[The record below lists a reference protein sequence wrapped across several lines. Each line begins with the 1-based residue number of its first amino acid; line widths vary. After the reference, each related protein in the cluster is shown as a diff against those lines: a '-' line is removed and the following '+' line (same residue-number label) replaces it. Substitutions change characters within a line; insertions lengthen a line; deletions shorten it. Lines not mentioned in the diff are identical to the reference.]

1 MWNRK
6 ELKEQGKAA
15 LKRNY
20 WKSVLAAAVFSA
32 LIGGG
37 ACGAGYSLSNAD
49 TEITNAVNQMSDGTL
64 LFIGALVVLV
74 IAVAIALMILT
85 NALIV
90 NPLTVGINTFKLN
103 AVRDKGNISDLGHG
117 FDCAYK
123 RNAWTMFLMDVK
135 ILLWLCVFIV
145 PGLIKCYEYRM
156 VTYILAENPDMTQK
170 EVFAASRAMMKGNK
184 WRAFV
189 LDISFIL
196 WYLLGAITL
205 GIVSMFYVEP
215 YKHLTD
221 AALYE
226 AIKPQ
231 KD

>member
-6 ELKEQGKAA
+6 DLKKQGKAA
-15 LKRNY
+15 LRRNY

-32 LIGGG
+32 IIGGG

-49 TEITNAVNQMSDGTL
+49 TEITNAANQMSNGTL
-64 LFIGALVVLV
+64 VFIGLLVMLV
-74 IAVAIALMILT
+74 IAAFIAIVILT

-90 NPLTVGINTFKLN
+90 NPLTVGIDTFKLN

-117 FDCAYK
+117 FDCSYK

-135 ILLWLCVFIV
+135 IILWLCLFIV
-145 PGLIKCYEYRM
+145 PGLIKSYEYRM

-189 LDISFIL
+189 LDLSFIL
-196 WYLLGAITL
+196 WDFLGVITL

-215 YKHLTD
+215 YKHLTG

-231 KD
+231 QI

>member
-6 ELKEQGKAA
+6 ELKKKGKAA

-20 WKSVLAAAVFSA
+20 WKSVLVAALFSM
-32 LIGGG
+32 LVGGG
-37 ACGAGYSLSNAD
+37 ACGVGYSISNASP
-49 TEITNAVNQMSDGTL
+49 EITDTVNQMSNGML
-64 LFIGALVVLV
+64 IFIGLLVILV
-74 IAVAIALMILT
+74 IAAAIAIVILT

-90 NPLTVGINTFKLN
+90 NPLTVGIDTFKLN
-103 AVRDKGNISDLGHG
+103 AVRDKGNVSDLGHG
-117 FDCAYK
+117 FDCSYK

-135 ILLWLCVFIV
+135 ILLWSCLFIV

-189 LDISFIL
+189 LDLSFIL
-196 WYLLGAITL
+196 WDFLGLITL

-215 YKHLTD
+215 YKHLTE
-221 AALYE
+221 AALYD
-226 AIKPQ
+226 AIKAE
-231 KD
+231 

>member
-6 ELKEQGKAA
+6 ELKEEGKAA

-20 WKSVLAAAVFSA
+20 WKSVLVAELFSM
-32 LIGGG
+32 LVGGG
-37 ACGAGYSLSNAD
+37 ACGAGYSISNASP
-49 TEITNAVNQMSDGTL
+49 EISNAVNQMSNGTL
-64 LFIGALVVLV
+64 IFIGLLVILV
-74 IAVAIALMILT
+74 IAAAIAIVILT

-90 NPLTVGINTFKLN
+90 NPLTVGIDTFKLN
-103 AVRDKGNISDLGHG
+103 AVKDKGNISDLGRG

-135 ILLWLCVFIV
+135 ILLWLCLFIA

-184 WRAFV
+184 WRTFV
-189 LDISFIL
+189 LDLSFIL
-196 WYLLGAITL
+196 WDFLGAITC
-205 GIVSMFYVEP
+205 GIVTMFYVEP
-215 YKHLTD
+215 YKHLTE
-221 AALYE
+221 AALYNALKAE
-226 AIKPQ
+226 
-231 KD
+231 